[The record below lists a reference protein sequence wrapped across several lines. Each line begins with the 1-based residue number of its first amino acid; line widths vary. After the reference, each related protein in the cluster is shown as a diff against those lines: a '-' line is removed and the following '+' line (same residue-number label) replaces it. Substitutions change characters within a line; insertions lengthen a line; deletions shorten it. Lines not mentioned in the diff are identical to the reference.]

1 MARIPLIDGPQQ
13 LQTGNQTAKV
23 AQLPVQPRSATGEAL
38 MQVAQVADRVMELSI
53 RADDVKNMTEA
64 NLALQDEQMRFA
76 KFQQENAG
84 NEDAWLPA
92 WQESVANM
100 EKKIGELRLSPQA
113 REQMSLRLSKWSTEG
128 TIQVGAE
135 SFRQKGKNAMQSV
148 RNAIT
153 KGGQTRDYGPARDAI
168 TNLRDSGIVPSETA
182 DAMEIEVDGL
192 EQQTYVQD
200 YKEMRSQAVLENNW
214 ELVSQLDE
222 QAFKRKVLSDAQYG
236 VRKKEVIDGQLSY
249 DILKTAETDPAAAR
263 EMIKAWDLPETDKKR
278 LEAHIETQDRTL
290 KLTELGDIADKVAT
304 GEIKRGDDV
313 EFKYI
318 TSPAERQ
325 KIVSEINAAPL
336 SLDEMVLESLAL
348 ESAIDTLDVS
358 TFGNRS
364 PETMGKLISL
374 SARINNLPEH
384 MRGELKAK
392 LEKRRAGENPD
403 DRTAF
408 IADGLGVLTDLV
420 KRRRGEFFDKN
431 KLLIKG
437 KEKEFAA
444 FELEITRMSNTIKS
458 RMPQN
463 PTPKQAADI
472 IFQVTGESVS
482 REAKRELQER
492 AGAGQYPPPLPVGGG
507 KSESNSLIPDI
518 NYTPQLSP

>member
-1 MARIPLIDGPQQ
+1 
-13 LQTGNQTAKV
+13 
-23 AQLPVQPRSATGEAL
+23 
-38 MQVAQVADRVMELSI
+38 
-53 RADDVKNMTEA
+53 
-64 NLALQDEQMRFA
+64 
-76 KFQQENAG
+76 
-84 NEDAWLPA
+84 
-92 WQESVANM
+92 
-100 EKKIGELRLSPQA
+100 
-113 REQMSLRLSKWSTEG
+113 
-128 TIQVGAE
+128 
-135 SFRQKGKNAMQSV
+135 
-148 RNAIT
+148 
-153 KGGQTRDYGPARDAI
+153 
-168 TNLRDSGIVPSETA
+168 
-182 DAMEIEVDGL
+182 MEIEVDGL

-200 YKEMRSQAVLENNW
+200 YKEMRAQAILENNW

-222 QAFKRKVLSDAQYG
+222 QAFEKKVLSDAQYG

-249 DILKTAETDPAAAR
+249 NILKTAETDPAAAR

-278 LEAHIETQDRTL
+278 LEAHVEAQDRTL

-304 GEIKRGDDV
+304 GEIKRGEDV

-318 TSPAERQ
+318 TSPAER
-325 KIVSEINAAPL
+325 KKVVSEINAAPL
-336 SLDEMVLESLAL
+336 SLNEMVIEMLEL
-348 ESAIDTLDVS
+348 ESAIDTIDVS

-364 PETMGKLISL
+364 PETMSKFISL
-374 SARINNLPEH
+374 SARINNLPED

-392 LEKRRAGENPD
+392 LAKRRAGENPD

-463 PTPKQAADI
+463 PTPQQAADI
-472 IFQVTGESVS
+472 IFQVTGEALSIES
-482 REAKRELQER
+482 KREVKEKMS
-492 AGAGQYPPPLPVGGG
+492 AGQYPPPLPVGGG
-507 KSESNSLIPDI
+507 KSESNDLIPDI
-518 NYTPQLSP
+518 NYTPQNSP